1 MTIFSRPP
9 VRRSLGT
16 IALGDVQVGLL
27 GRIASTRGVQVVA
40 MDGVLDHKAEYRL
53 TTTLRTFSHL
63 LHAPPGGR
71 MSVAGQG
78 ERPHPPT
85 QFISPGVP
93 LTTHGGR
100 SMTGAV
106 CIFDPGFFAGP
117 LETEEAFRFDD
128 IDYIADIQSERMTL
142 LGRAIFREAVAP
154 GFAASLFTESLGLA
168 ILVEIARYDGAPRS
182 DDDLRRGGLAA
193 WQMRRLESYV
203 GDNLSADI
211 SLDELARL
219 IGISVRQLSRAVRQE
234 KGASVHRW
242 IANLRL
248 LEARRLLIETDIPI
262 GEVARRCAFHSS
274 TAFAAAFRTA
284 SYFSPAEFRRLHI
297 E

>member
-1 MTIFSRPP
+1 MT
-9 VRRSLGT
+9 
-16 IALGDVQVGLL
+16 
-27 GRIASTRGVQVVA
+27 
-40 MDGVLDHKAEYRL
+40 
-53 TTTLRTFSHL
+53 
-63 LHAPPGGR
+63 PGGR

-106 CIFDPGFFAGP
+106 CVFDPGFFAGP

-142 LGRAIFREAVAP
+142 LGRAMFREAVAP
-154 GFAASLFTESLGLA
+154 GFAASLFTESLALA
-168 ILVEIARYDGAPRS
+168 ILVEIARYDGAARS
-182 DDDLRRGGLAA
+182 GDNLRRGGLAT

-203 GDNLSADI
+203 GDNLAADI
-211 SLDELARL
+211 TLDELARL

-234 KGASVHRW
+234 KGVSVHRW
-242 IANLRL
+242 IANRRL
-248 LEARRLLIETDIPI
+248 SEARHLLVETDLSVQEI
-262 GEVARRCAFHSS
+262 AQRTAFHSA
-274 TAFAAAFRTA
+274 TAFTAAFRAA
-284 SYFSPAEFRRLHI
+284 SDFSPVEFRRLHL